1 MAKKKSNQPN
11 IATLIVVGILA
22 FFGIVFILFS
32 VQQTAKGPGTI
43 ESNASYTTNLT
54 QGDDVISLE
63 QDLDI
68 LNIDRTM
75 DEEVHLNSIE

>member
-1 MAKKKSNQPN
+1 MAKKKSNTPN
-11 IATLIVVGILA
+11 VATLIVVGLIA

-32 VQQTAKGPGTI
+32 VQQTAKGPGTT
-43 ESNASYTTNLT
+43 ESNASYTTTLT

-68 LNIDRTM
+68 LNIDRTT
-75 DEEVHLNSIE
+75 DEEVHLNSIQ